1 MKKHPML
8 KYLKEKGPQGDRLP
22 MIMCP
27 GCGSGQVL
35 NFILHAVDR
44 LIAEDGARKENFVFI
59 SGVGCSARLTS
70 HYLNFDSG
78 WTIHGR
84 TLPIATGALMA
95 NPDLRII
102 VITGDGDTGAIGG
115 NHFIHAC
122 RRNLDLTIVCLNN
135 GLYGMTGG
143 QVAPTTSAG
152 ISTTTTPYGNTEE
165 SFDLCQLAEASGASH
180 VARWTTAHPQ
190 QTIRS
195 LMKGIRKRG
204 TSFIEV
210 VSQCPV
216 HKKKTPSDML
226 KEFKRNAVRFKPG
239 EKPPAGKF
247 PVGEFCDF
255 DKPEWIDSYQKIM
268 DRFSKPA
275 SPVSHSASEEEKR

>member
-8 KYLKEKGPQGDRLP
+8 KYLKEKGPMGDRMP

-35 NFILHAVDR
+35 NAALHAVDQ
-44 LIAEDGARKENFVFI
+44 LIEEDGIPKENFVFI
-59 SGVGCSARLTS
+59 TGVGCSARLTS

-84 TLPIATGALMA
+84 TLAIATGALLA
-95 NPDLRII
+95 NPDLRLI

-122 RRNLDLTIVCLNN
+122 RRNLDLTILCINN

-143 QVAPTTSAG
+143 QVAPTTSTG

-165 SFDLCQLAEASGASH
+165 SFDLCKMAETAGATY
-180 VARWTTAHPQ
+180 VARWTTAHPV
-190 QTIRS
+190 QTRRAVT
-195 LMKGIRKRG
+195 KGIRKKG
-204 TSFIEV
+204 AAFIEV
-210 VSQCPV
+210 MAQCPI
-216 HKKKTPSDML
+216 HRKQSPTDML
-226 KEFKRNAVRFKPG
+226 KELKKNAVRIKSNEVAP
-239 EKPPAGKF
+239 EGKI
-247 PVGEFCDF
+247 PIGEFCDIT
-255 DKPEWIDSYQKIM
+255 KPEWIEGYQKII
-268 DRFSKPA
+268 DQFAVNS
-275 SPVSHSASEEEKR
+275 